1 MKKAKIEQRIKVEES
16 SKKQLKK
23 VKDYDYDYDYI
34 DKLGKMI
41 GSKNFP

>member
-1 MKKAKIEQRIKVEES
+1 MKKAKLEQRIKVEES

-23 VKDYDYDYDYI
+23 VKDYDYI

-41 GSKNFP
+41 GSRNFP

>member
-1 MKKAKIEQRIKVEES
+1 MKKAKLEQRIKVEES

-23 VKDYDYDYDYI
+23 VKDYDYDYI

-41 GSKNFP
+41 GSRNFP